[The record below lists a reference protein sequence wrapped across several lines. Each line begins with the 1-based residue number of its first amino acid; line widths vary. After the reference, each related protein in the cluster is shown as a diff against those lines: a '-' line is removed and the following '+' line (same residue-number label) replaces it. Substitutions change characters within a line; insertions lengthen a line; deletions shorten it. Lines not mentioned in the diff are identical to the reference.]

1 MVRAAPVR
9 GRRIMIIRMTLA
21 LIAALANL
29 PAAEAQ
35 TQDAAKP
42 KDIRLLISHP
52 PGGGYD
58 TYARLLARHIGKQI
72 SGGANIVAQNMPGA
86 AGVVMTN
93 YIASQAPKDGSVIGL
108 GPGSLA
114 TAALFNSVGA
124 RYDARSFT
132 WLGSMNSEVGV
143 AVSWKTSPVKS
154 AQDLFAH
161 ELIVAGAGKTDN
173 SVVFPSA
180 LNRILGTRFK
190 VIPGYG
196 GSSETALALERGE
209 VSGIGGWNYSSIVAT
224 RPDWLKNGSINMLVQ
239 FALARHPDLPDTP
252 TAIELGRNEQ
262 EREVLRLVFAQSSMG
277 RVVFGPAGVPA
288 DAAQVL
294 KDAFRAT
301 LSDAEFLAD
310 ARNARIEINQPMD
323 GDAVSRLVQD
333 LHGADAAQIRRA
345 AEASGGA
352 G

>member
-1 MVRAAPVR
+1 MLARITVALVAA
-9 GRRIMIIRMTLA
+9 
-21 LIAALANL
+21 IASPCAQ
-29 PAAEAQ
+29 AQ
-35 TQDAAKP
+35 TPDVPKS

-58 TYARLLARHIGKQI
+58 TYARLLARHLGKQVP
-72 SGGANIVAQNMPGA
+72 GGANIIAQNMPGA

-93 YIASQAPKDGSVIGL
+93 YVASQAPKDGSVIAL

-114 TAALFNSVGA
+114 TAALFHAPGA

-132 WLGSMNSEVGV
+132 WIGSMNSEVGV
-143 AVSWKTSPVKS
+143 AVSWKTSPVKT
-154 AQDLFAH
+154 AQDLFSH

-209 VSGIGGWNYSSIVAT
+209 VAGIGGWNYSSIVAT
-224 RPDWLKNGSINMLVQ
+224 RPDWLKNGNINLLVQ
-239 FALARHPDLPDTP
+239 FALSRHPDLPETP
-252 TAIELGRNEQ
+252 TAVELGRNDS

-277 RVVFGPAGVPA
+277 RVVFGPPGVPD
-288 DAAQVL
+288 DAAKML
-294 KDAFRAT
+294 KTSFRAT
-301 LSDAEFLAD
+301 IADADFLTD

-323 GDAVSRLVQD
+323 GDAVSRLVDD
-333 LHGADAAQIRRA
+333 LHGADAAQIKRA
-345 AEASGGA
+345 AEAAGGA